1 MATPM
6 FALQSV
12 LLPGL
17 PLPLHVFEPRY
28 VAMLDT
34 VIATDRRMGVVL
46 IERGR
51 EVGGGDVRCDVATM
65 ARVIEARQL
74 PDGRLLVMAVG
85 VHRIRV
91 RRWLPDDPYP
101 LAETEDWPDEPEPL
115 SPEAPEM
122 LRRLSGL
129 VSEARILDSRLR
141 APRPGTPEPDSVDR
155 GDDPGSRLRAPR
167 PGTPEPDSVDAGGD
181 PGSRLRAPRPGTP
194 EPDSVDLGDDP
205 AEACYRA
212 AALTPLGPLDRY
224 QVLCAPSVNQRLS
237 VAQRVVADAVE
248 LLRARIELGTG

>member
-1 MATPM
+1 MMATPM

-12 LLPGL
+12 LLPGM

-34 VIATDRRMGVVL
+34 VVETDHQMGVVL

-65 ARVIEARQL
+65 ARVMETQRLA
-74 PDGRLLVMAVG
+74 DGRLLVMALG
-85 VHRIRV
+85 IRRIRV

-101 LAETEDWPDEPEPL
+101 CAETEDWPDVPEDEW
-115 SPEAPEM
+115 SEAPEL

-129 VSEARILDSRLR
+129 VTEARSLASRLR
-141 APRPGTPEPDSVDR
+141 FGSGPPPATAEPAP
-155 GDDPGSRLRAPR
+155 A
-167 PGTPEPDSVDAGGD
+167 
-181 PGSRLRAPRPGTP
+181 
-194 EPDSVDLGDDP
+194 DLGNDP
-205 AEACYRA
+205 AEASYRA
-212 AALTPLGPLDRY
+212 VALTPLGPLDRY
-224 QVLCAPSVNQRLS
+224 EVLCTPSANQRLA
-237 VAQRVVADAVE
+237 VAHRVVADAVE